1 MGRLVKVA
9 NVKDVPSETA
19 MVAHVEG
26 RTVAL
31 FNVDGTL
38 YAVDDTCT
46 HEGGPLSDGE
56 VYGTIVTCPW
66 HGACFDLT
74 TGEAVDAPADEDIAR
89 YEVHV
94 QGDDVKI
101 EFP

>member
-1 MGRLVKVA
+1 MSRLFKVA
-9 NVKDVPSETA
+9 ELKDIPSETA
-19 MVAHVEG
+19 MAALVGG

-46 HEGGPLSDGE
+46 HEGGPLSEGE
-56 VYGTIVTCPW
+56 VDGTIVTCPW

-74 TGEAVDAPADEDIAR
+74 TGEVVGPPADEDVAR
-89 YEVHV
+89 YEVRV
-94 QGDDVKI
+94 EGDDVKI
-101 EFP
+101 EIP

>member
-1 MGRLVKVA
+1 MGRLFKVA
-9 NVKDVPSETA
+9 ELKDVPAEAA
-19 MVAHVEG
+19 MVAQVDG

-46 HEGGPLSDGE
+46 HEGGPLSEGE
-56 VYGTIVTCPW
+56 VDGTIVTCPW

-74 TGEAVDAPADEDIAR
+74 TGEVLEPPAAEGVAR
-89 YEVHV
+89 YEVRV
-94 QGDDVKI
+94 EGDDVKI
-101 EFP
+101 EIP